1 MYFCTFQ
8 TRANFE
14 LSIERQFCVIAKT
27 HTLEEFAMNTDRHC
41 IHYSRSN
48 DVVMRQ
54 FCRLQHSR
62 IVTDSPEILSNSFQ
76 FRKMGLY
83 LQVMCPFLENTVR
96 IYLYHLIESD
106 SLLNTERE
114 YCVRRSSTPDVTITL
129 GSFGLSASV
138 VALVDAAVALALF
151 LLL

>member
-1 MYFCTFQ
+1 
-8 TRANFE
+8 
-14 LSIERQFCVIAKT
+14 
-27 HTLEEFAMNTDRHC
+27 
-41 IHYSRSN
+41 
-48 DVVMRQ
+48 
-54 FCRLQHSR
+54 
-62 IVTDSPEILSNSFQ
+62 
-76 FRKMGLY
+76 MGLY

-114 YCVRRSSTPDVTITL
+114 YCVQKSSTPDVTITL